1 VVYSSRRDLLKA
13 GLAVSASSL
22 LPASTFVPSIGSTDK
37 PAESHTLLLG
47 DNEWRL
53 GSFAFGEG
61 GRHQAYSTG
70 FNDSSFRSV
79 KVPGEVQLQIGL
91 EGMDLYYQSKEVTLV
106 NQQEWW
112 YRKRFSVPG
121 EFSGKTLRLVFDGV
135 DYFATVWLNGKK
147 LGEHEGA
154 YVPFE
159 FDLTGKVLLNEQNQ
173 LAVKVTCP
181 WLPEGRGFLEY
192 MKGELAEVVPHI
204 VVSFPT
210 APYVL
215 GPNWDGIPAGGNA
228 VFPMGLFRDVRLEA
242 SGSTIVSDLFVRT
255 KSINANGEATL
266 AITGSIRSY
275 SDERVPVSLE
285 IKVAPENFEGPA
297 LVVSQKTL
305 EVHPGEN
312 NFNDATTLK
321 NARLWWTWDTGE
333 QNLYKATATISSIHG
348 TESESREAVFGIRSI
363 TRQDNMSYWINGK
376 RLFLKG
382 AWYPIA
388 DIFGSK
394 PTRETYET
402 DLLLYRAANLN
413 HLVNFT
419 VVEKP
424 DFYELC
430 DRLGIL
436 NFFEFPFTQFG
447 PMAVLS
453 RDNPRRE
460 TFIKESLSQVRQ
472 ILILL
477 RNHPSIVLWDPFAE
491 ARMGGKGWG
500 ALGEDFDKYG
510 YQEFVDEIKTVVE
523 EEAPG
528 TIFHP
533 SFCDV
538 GEHHFWMGNANWTGD
553 EVANYNE
560 HFYANAEFVSEYGTI
575 ALPVLQTLQKI
586 LTPQEMWSSQNSSSP
601 RWYNLPIDV
610 SAYSYQTSFDYVG
623 FTGLLDRVNQF
634 IDRNIKS
641 VDELI
646 DGSQLYQA
654 FIFKYATEVFRRR
667 KYNSINGTRIWAYGE
682 LCPGIRF
689 NFLDY
694 YRIPKMG
701 YYFLRNAQARF
712 AVNFAYEEA
721 LESQPCGKKLQI
733 PVWAVND
740 HSRGVPLVLKC
751 RISELSGHTIWSKEF
766 RGDIGS
772 DNSKELGVVDW
783 VTPEKA
789 GVYCLQAQ
797 VSEEGGPLRA
807 ADRTFIKVTPRLFS
821 RALRILL
828 IGQRKYSLPI
838 ARMVQGMG
846 LGVEVI
852 DEQTIHQLAALRE
865 PDKVHA
871 QYDVVW
877 LASFDSIWKL
887 LHAEEAEGLKQA
899 ISEGVG
905 FIHSGG
911 PGSFH
916 GGSMQAALL
925 DFTPLAEALPVKL
938 YSRDDLFLSPSIL
951 GAVGDMQIHP
961 PSQNIRLASG
971 AAEEWESA
979 TLNDHGLDG
988 FNRVELMPESQAVMT
1003 IMDKPLLVTG
1013 RFKNGRTLAFTGF
1026 TPEYVET
1033 RASWNNNAI
1042 FPYLLDQEFVSNPK
1056 AKIYFSL
1063 FMKMIAKVTGE
1074 MPATP
1079 YKEILDARSKPLFET
1094 LKDQPT
1100 ATLQPAKGVQATVSG
1115 SSARGSLTLLNGS
1128 HYARL
1133 VRIRA
1138 EWHVPDAHAPYAAL
1152 YGDNYFDLMP
1162 EESRDISLEFC
1173 LPSAAEGLVSGH
1185 LTVEGTNLEALKVP
1199 ITLSRADR

>member
-1 VVYSSRRDLLKA
+1 VVYSSRRDVLKA
-13 GLAVSASSL
+13 GFAVSASSL
-22 LPASTFVPSIGSTDK
+22 LPGSPFVPSRGPTD
-37 PAESHTLLLG
+37 ESPNKKELVLS
-47 DNEWRL
+47 DNEWKL

-61 GRHQAYSTG
+61 ERHQAYSVG

-112 YRKRFSVPG
+112 YRKQFKVPG
-121 EFSGKTLRLVFDGV
+121 NLSGKTLRLVFDGV
-135 DYFATVWLNGKK
+135 DYFATVWLNGEK

-159 FDLTGKVLLNEQNQ
+159 FDVTGKILNGENQ
-173 LAVKVTCP
+173 LTLKVTCP

-192 MKGELAEVVPHI
+192 MKGELAEVVPHL
-204 VVSFPT
+204 VTSFPT

-215 GPNWDGIPAGGNA
+215 GPNWDGLPAGGNA
-228 VFPMGLFRDVRLEA
+228 VFPMGLFRDVKLVA
-242 SGSTIVSDLFVRT
+242 SGAAIVNDLFVRT
-255 KSINANGEATL
+255 KTLDADGEATL
-266 AITGSIRSY
+266 AITGKIRNY
-275 SDERVPVSLE
+275 SDESLSVSLE
-285 IKVAPENFEGPA
+285 IQLAPENFQGPPV
-297 LVVSQKTL
+297 VVSQRTL
-305 EVHPGEN
+305 EVRPGEN
-312 NFNDATTLK
+312 SFNDVAILK
-321 NARLWWTWDTGE
+321 NPRLWWTWDTGE
-333 QNLYKATATISSIHG
+333 QNLYKATATISAVHG
-348 TESESREAVFGIRSI
+348 GSDLREAIFGIRSI
-363 TRQDNMSYWINGK
+363 VRQDNLSYWVNGK

-402 DLLLYRAANLN
+402 DLMLYRAANMN

-424 DFYELC
+424 EFYELC

-453 RDNPRRE
+453 RDNPRRAI
-460 TFIKESLSQVRQ
+460 FVRESLSQVRQ

-477 RNHPSIVLWDPFAE
+477 RNHPSIVLWDPLAE
-491 ARMGGKGWG
+491 ARMSGKGWG
-500 ALGEDFDKYG
+500 AVGEDFEKYG
-510 YQEFVDEIKTVVE
+510 YQEFVDAIKAIVE

-528 TIFHP
+528 AIFHP
-533 SFCDV
+533 SFCDL
-538 GEHHFWMGNANWTGD
+538 GEHHFWMGNANWTGSD
-553 EVANYNE
+553 VSNYNE
-560 HFYANAEFVSEYGTI
+560 HFYANADFVSEYGTI
-575 ALPVLQTLQKI
+575 ALPVLQTLQAM
-586 LTPQEMWSSQNSSSP
+586 LTPQEMWSPQNSGSP

-623 FTGLLDRVNQF
+623 FTGVLDRVNQF

-641 VDELI
+641 VDELV
-646 DGSQLYQA
+646 DDSQLYQA
-654 FIFKYATEVFRRR
+654 FLFKYATEVYRRR

-694 YRIPKMG
+694 YRRPKMG
-701 YYFLRNAQARF
+701 YYYLRNAHARF
-712 AVNFAYEEA
+712 AVNFAYEDA
-721 LESQPCGKKLQI
+721 LESQPCGKHLQI
-733 PVWAVND
+733 PVWVIND
-740 HSRGVPLVLKC
+740 HPRGVPLTVKC
-751 RISELSGHTIWSKEF
+751 QISELSGQTVWSKEL

-772 DNSKELGVVDW
+772 DSSKQMGVVDW
-783 VTPEKA
+783 VAPDKP

-797 VSEEGGPLRA
+797 VSEDNGLLHA

-821 RALRILL
+821 RPVRMLL
-828 IGQRKYSLPI
+828 IGQQKYSVPI
-838 ARMVQGMG
+838 ARMAEGMG
-846 LGVEVI
+846 LEVDVV
-852 DEQTIHQLAALRE
+852 DEETIRQLVALRDPE
-865 PDKVHA
+865 KIRA
-871 QYDVVW
+871 KYDVVW

-887 LHAEEAEGLKQA
+887 LHTEEGEGLKQA
-899 ISEGVG
+899 IGQGVG

-916 GGSMQAALL
+916 GGAMQAALL
-925 DFTPLAEALPVKL
+925 GFTPLAEVLPVKL
-938 YSRDDLFLSPSIL
+938 RTRDDLFLSHSIL
-951 GAVGDMQIHP
+951 GAIGDMQNHP

-971 AAEEWESA
+971 APEGWEPA

-988 FNRVELMPESQAVMT
+988 FNRVELIPESQPVMT
-1003 IMDKPLLVTG
+1003 ILDSPLLVTG

-1033 RASWNNNAI
+1033 RASWGNNAV

-1056 AKIYFSL
+1056 SQLYFSI
-1063 FMKMIAKVTGE
+1063 FMKMIATVIGE
-1074 MPATP
+1074 TPANP
-1079 YKEILDARSKPLFET
+1079 YKELLEARSKPLFET

-1100 ATLQPAKGVQATVSG
+1100 ATLQPAKAVHATISRG
-1115 SSARGSLTLLNGS
+1115 SASGSLTLSNGPR
-1128 HYARL
+1128 YARL
-1133 VRIRA
+1133 VRVRA
-1138 EWHVPDAHAPYAAL
+1138 EWSVPDAHAPHVAL

-1162 EESRDISLEFC
+1162 GETREISLEFR
-1173 LPSAAEGLVSGH
+1173 LSKAAADFVSGQ
-1185 LTVEGTNLEALKVP
+1185 LIVEGRNLEALKVP
-1199 ITLSRADR
+1199 ITLGGK